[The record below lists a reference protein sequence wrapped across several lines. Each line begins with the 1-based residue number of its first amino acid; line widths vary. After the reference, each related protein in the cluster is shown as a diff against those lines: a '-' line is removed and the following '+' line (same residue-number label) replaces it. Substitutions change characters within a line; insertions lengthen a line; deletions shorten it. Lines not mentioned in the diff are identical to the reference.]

1 MTKKELL
8 AAAQQK
14 ANAIVKEALR
24 DATGELN
31 ANASTAFQKGK
42 RLRSCTAWV
51 LETKS
56 FYILKSYKTIIAVIS
71 KDNGNTYDA
80 LRMVYGYT
88 ATSAGHVAKFAHD
101 YGKSYGERITAR

>member
-8 AAAQQK
+8 AVAQQR

-24 DATGELN
+24 DALGELEN
-31 ANASTAFQKGK
+31 TESRKAR

-51 LETKS
+51 LGTKS
-56 FYILKSYKTIIAVIS
+56 FYILKSYNTIIAVIS
-71 KDNGNTYDA
+71 KENGNTYDA

-101 YGKSYGERITAR
+101 YGKSYGDRITAR